1 MTDQSLTIPRP
12 LNLIGGT
19 WRAAALGRELPMIS
33 PIDGMRFA
41 SIADSGPEDVAAAI
55 DAARAALGGEWGG
68 LTAAERGRLML
79 RLALRLEAEA
89 EALARLETRDNGK
102 PIAQS
107 RADMA
112 ALVRYFEYY
121 GGAADKLHGEV
132 IPFLNGYD
140 VMSLREAHGVTGH
153 IIPWNYPVQIFGRSV
168 GVSQVEDR
176 EGGQRVGQRQAGLNR
191 IHGAIRGLVCHGD
204 HIIETIPRIRYLLS
218 RQMRNT
224 RIELKIG
231 ERGM

>member
-102 PIAQS
+102 PIA
-107 RADMA
+107 
-112 ALVRYFEYY
+112 
-121 GGAADKLHGEV
+121 
-132 IPFLNGYD
+132 
-140 VMSLREAHGVTGH
+140 
-153 IIPWNYPVQIFGRSV
+153 
-168 GVSQVEDR
+168 
-176 EGGQRVGQRQAGLNR
+176 
-191 IHGAIRGLVCHGD
+191 
-204 HIIETIPRIRYLLS
+204 
-218 RQMRNT
+218 
-224 RIELKIG
+224 
-231 ERGM
+231 